1 MEHINGA
8 KNAQNSKN
16 PLKFII
22 EDKEFETFD
31 QYKTGAEL
39 KKLGNIPLEVDLYLK
54 VEKSYEDELIEN
66 EKSVNLARLE
76 IEKFYVKDVYVFVLD
91 DSKYKSFK
99 KIITGEEILK
109 IAGIL
114 DLKCFALYQKLKKHD
129 FEKVNLDDKVD
140 LSNKGIEHFITKDAD
155 TFTYTVDGEHEM
167 TDKKFLTPNEIMK
180 LDSIDSNH
188 FYLIQVLENGS
199 KRVLAYSP
207 DEPIEMSC
215 EGLVFITEKWLEV
228 ADVEMFGKECKEI
241 PPARKYKIK
250 IDKDYHVVESRF
262 ITASKLIAL
271 GGKSETAYNVYK
283 FMNGNP
289 KPILILPGETVNLTE
304 KCLVRF
310 VLQPKEQQDGRG
322 NRQSFTL
329 PDEDEETLEKMG
341 LQWETLTQPGMWLL
355 IYDYPIPD
363 GYNVSTATLALKITP
378 SYPASEID
386 MAYFN
391 PPLSKNNG
399 KGISAATPLAIDG
412 KNFQQWSR
420 HRKPGEWV
428 AGVDNIATHLSLV
441 DNWLINDLKR

>member
-1 MEHINGA
+1 MENLNGLSNTQ
-8 KNAQNSKN
+8 KSKKALN
-16 PLKFII
+16 FII

-39 KKLGNIPLEVDLYLK
+39 KKTGNIPLEIDLYLK
-54 VEKSYEDELIEN
+54 VEEGYQDELIEN
-66 EKSVNLARLE
+66 DKSVNLGRLD
-76 IEKFYVKDVYVFVLD
+76 IEKFFVKESYEFILD
-91 DSKYKSFK
+91 ESKFKSYK
-99 KIITGEEILK
+99 KIVTGEEIFK
-109 IAGIL
+109 IAGIV
-114 DLKCFALYQKLKKHD
+114 DVKCFSLYQKLKKHD
-129 FEKVNLDDKVD
+129 FEKINLDDKVD

-155 TFTYTVDGEHEM
+155 TFTYTVNGEHEM

-188 FYLIQVLENGS
+188 FYLIQVLENGN
-199 KRVLAYSP
+199 KKVLAYSP

-215 EGLVFITEKWLEV
+215 KGLVFITEKWLEV
-228 ADVEMFGKECKEI
+228 AEVEIFGKECKEI
-241 PPARKYKIK
+241 PPSRKYKIK
-250 IDKDYHVVESRF
+250 IDKDYHVVEGRY
-262 ITASKLIAL
+262 ITTSKLIAL

-289 KPILILPGETVNLTE
+289 KPILILPTETVDLTE

-322 NRQSFTL
+322 NRQTFTL

-341 LQWETLTQPGMWLL
+341 LRWETLTQPGMWLI

-363 GYNVSTATLALKITP
+363 GYNASSATLALKITP
-378 SYPASEID
+378 SYPASQID

-399 KGISAATPLAIDG
+399 KGISCATPLVIDG

-420 HRKPGEWV
+420 HRKHGEWV
-428 AGVDNIATHLSLV
+428 AGVDNLATHLSLV
-441 DNWLINDLKR
+441 DNWLVNDLKR